1 MFISIPKDFF
11 VPVLFSEDFRYNL
24 ENNTMEYDTEM
35 RSDMSSQIDRE
46 KIADIDYINNKN
58 QDAEFTTDYIDNIKD
73 RGIDALVINYIK
85 SFMKFIYELEEANCL
100 GKSITDIVKLLN
112 YYGRSFINLYN
123 DFINEISMVRMPL
136 SSADI
141 DGFIDHYIGKLE
153 DIFNKILEEI
163 NCPGLDYDAIE
174 ATITNIADDARNI
187 LKEEIR
193 NLNCN
198 LVNRQS
204 SCKSYNDIENAFKE
218 GSNIYDTIDNEFV
231 DEMKNR

>member
-46 KIADIDYINNKN
+46 KIADIDYTNNKN

-123 DFINEISMVRMPL
+123 DFINEVSMVRMPL
-136 SSADI
+136 HSSDI
-141 DGFIDHYIGKLE
+141 DGFIDHYIGKLD

-163 NCPGLDYDAIE
+163 NCPGLDYDAVE

-204 SCKSYNDIENAFKE
+204 SCKSYNDIENSFKE
-218 GSNIYDTIDNEFV
+218 VGNIYDTIDNEFV
-231 DEMKNR
+231 EEMKNR